1 MNYENDTPFGPGWPS
16 KTALE
21 YFSALCTA
29 VLLALGVPYLV
40 LLFFRN
46 PAKALAVTGRV

>member
-1 MNYENDTPFGPGWPS
+1 MNYENETPFGPGWPS
-16 KTALE
+16 KQSLE

-29 VLLALGVPYLV
+29 ILLALGVPYLV

-46 PAKALAVTGRV
+46 PAKAVGISGRV